1 MAAPKPET
9 QAQAD
14 AWGQVCRLAEKA
26 GLCPR
31 CAAQLAW
38 GAQEGSG
45 GFSSIHSPCAPC
57 TIVMLEWP
65 VVRANGWR
73 TPRGKLSTA
82 ATWAEAVP
90 TSRTATPAADLE
102 AVTR

>member
-1 MAAPKPET
+1 MPEKKPAPESIG
-9 QAQAD
+9 QAEAWQA
-14 AWGQVCRLAEKA
+14 VCRLAELA
-26 GLCPR
+26 GLCSR

-45 GFSSIHSPCAPC
+45 GFSSIHPPCAPC

-65 VVRANGWR
+65 VVRANSWR
-73 TPRGKLSTA
+73 TPRGKLSSA

-90 TSRTATPAADLE
+90 TRRTATPGGE
-102 AVTR
+102 S